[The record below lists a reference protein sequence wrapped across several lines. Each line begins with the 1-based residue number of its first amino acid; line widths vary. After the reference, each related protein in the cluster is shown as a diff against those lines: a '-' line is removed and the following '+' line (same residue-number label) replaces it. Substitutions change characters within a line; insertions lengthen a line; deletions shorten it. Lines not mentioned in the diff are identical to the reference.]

1 MFFDT
6 FLKKINK
13 KGFSKSLWYYCCLF
27 LTKTVQVVLCDGSGA
42 TAVVRRQWC
51 DISCFAIK
59 SFKHFSKNN
68 IN

>member
-13 KGFSKSLWYYCCLF
+13 KGFSKVLWYYCCPNR
-27 LTKTVQVVLCDGSGA
+27 
-42 TAVVRRQWC
+42 VVRRQWC

-59 SFKHFSKNN
+59 NSKHFSKNI